1 MILKELIFH
10 YLIGKTCI
18 KECLIGSDISLFGW
32 KNMYDKEYWIGSED
46 NLNVWQYEYPYM
58 IFSLVDVLGYLFI
71 LCCTMQRMLISGSSR
86 HQGKTSFVEHRTFFH
101 LYHSFHRLWIFLFMM
116 FQVCTFIYLFLHSD
130 ELLPNAC
137 CSHLLFLA
145 LNFCFSSSDFLVI
158 IRVYAWILC
167 IKVYCLTVDL
177 Q

>member
-1 MILKELIFH
+1 MKELIFH

-18 KECLIGSDISLFGW
+18 KECLIGS
-32 KNMYDKEYWIGSED
+32 ED
-46 NLNVWQYEYPYM
+46 NLNVWQYEYPHM

-71 LCCTMQRMLISGSSR
+71 LCTMQKMLIPGSSR